1 MPKPQRNRNK
11 KRHAGSNRSG
21 ALKKP
26 AGRVILLPEGGDMS
40 NRVRRELK
48 VLKETIAEHRGIV
61 EKQLSKSGPFPSR
74 ALVTS
79 AAKYYPT
86 LKKLAEK

>member
-1 MPKPQRNRNK
+1 
-11 KRHAGSNRSG
+11 
-21 ALKKP
+21 
-26 AGRVILLPEGGDMS
+26 MS